1 MRRRG
6 LTRDNQTGNISVR
19 MHQHLPRSVGEPY
32 GHQLIAKP
40 VENCPCHIIV
50 DRLAVRG
57 HANHDRD
64 AFEAV
69 SRLSNKIER
78 YQNTGPVRPRFIGQT
93 RHPAPR
99 AKPCAADVRTRRV
112 NAASMQREVNTG
124 RSARLPEIR
133 RIYRQ
138 DRTAYGTIAAVA
150 IREDWPQQGVFQIC
164 LSKHRG
170 RGALTRSRMQG
181 TGRLSASEPMDD
193 PRSAL
198 SVFGVRCQRTYPG
211 LPREPSARLRSNT
224 RVGFPP

>member
-1 MRRRG
+1 
-6 LTRDNQTGNISVR
+6 

-50 DRLAVRG
+50 DRLAVRV

-78 YQNTGPVRPRFIGQT
+78 HQNTGPVRPRFIGQT

-99 AKPCAADVRTRRV
+99 AKPCAADMRTRRV
-112 NAASMQREVNTG
+112 NAASMRCQVNTG

-138 DRTAYGTIAAVA
+138 DRAAYGTIAAVA

-164 LSKHRG
+164 FRKHRA
-170 RGALTRSRMQG
+170 RGALARSRMQG
-181 TGRLSASEPMDD
+181 TGRLPASEPLDD
-193 PRSAL
+193 LRSAL
-198 SVFGVRCQRTYPG
+198 SAFCARRQRTQPG
-211 LPREPSARLRSNT
+211 RPFASSARFRSNT